1 MVYSL
6 GVVLYELLCGERPA
20 RDSGAPLRPSQ
31 IAFTEQAA
39 RRGGRRRA
47 KLAQALAGDLDTIA
61 LKALKV
67 DPSERYATADALR
80 QDLQRHLGG
89 EPVLARPD
97 SATYRLRKFVAP
109 PSCRSWRSRA

>member
-1 MVYSL
+1 
-6 GVVLYELLCGERPA
+6 VLYELLCGERPA

-39 RRGGRRRA
+39 EARRA
-47 KLAQALAGDLDTIA
+47 TPRQLAQALAGDLDTIA

-80 QDLQRHLGG
+80 QDLQRTSAASRCWHG
-89 EPVLARPD
+89 PIRRPTACA
-97 SATYRLRKFVAP
+97 SSCAAIVAK
-109 PSCRSWRSRA
+109 WRSRA